1 MQALRRAVKM
11 HLRDKLT
18 PNCDCGKRFF
28 GVIPGSVVDR
38 AAPDVGCVVTTSAC
52 VEGVDVFNGV
62 LTCDVVAVD
71 AMDNNGSA
79 ADASA
84 ISRK

>member
-1 MQALRRAVKM
+1 MRRAVKM

-18 PNCDCGKRFF
+18 PNCGKRFF

-38 AAPDVGCVVTTSAC
+38 AAPDVGCVVDLTTSAC
-52 VEGVDVFNGV
+52 VEDVDVFNGV
-62 LTCDVVAVD
+62 LTCDVVPVD
-71 AMDNNGSA
+71 AMDSNGSA